1 MSFTF
6 SSSIVFTFEDLS
18 DIRLYDSATPVIS
31 SVYSGGSNRG
41 STFFISVSSFNGR
54 PVDNIWAFFETWYRV
69 SGELI
74 FFVTLPRSAS
84 FYHSFFA
91 WEPMLCSVFCDK
103 LVPSFR
109 HVFFCLYG

>member
-18 DIRLYDSATPVIS
+18 DIRLDDSTTSVIN
-31 SVYSGGSNRG
+31 SVYSCWSYSRT
-41 STFFISVSSFNGR
+41 TFFISVLFNGR
-54 PVDNIWAFFETWYRV
+54 PVDNIWAFFETGDRV

-91 WEPMLCSVFCDK
+91 
-103 LVPSFR
+103 
-109 HVFFCLYG
+109 